1 MTPLAAITVTR
12 NAQIT
17 IPKEIRKAL
26 GISEGDKVR
35 IRMEGGRIVVEK
47 IEDDIWSDC
56 SDFLPEDFEKV
67 LAKLRT
73 DFKTR
78 FKRLGLIP

>member
-1 MTPLAAITVTR
+1 LVAITVTR

-26 GISEGDKVR
+26 GIDEGDRVR

-47 IEDDIWSDC
+47 VEDEVWSDC
-56 SDFLPEDFEKV
+56 TDFLPEDFEKV
-67 LAKLRT
+67 LANLRT
-73 DFKTR
+73 DSRNR